1 MCTLQ
6 HMLILSLNFLFCWHL
21 QNERKNV
28 VGFRDIMDFKG
39 IKWVGNVY
47 QKFEAMC
54 LEVEEIIVQVNA
66 LLCKNL

>member
-1 MCTLQ
+1 
-6 HMLILSLNFLFCWHL
+6 
-21 QNERKNV
+21 
-28 VGFRDIMDFKG
+28 MDFKG

-66 LLCKNL
+66 CLCKNL

>member
-1 MCTLQ
+1 
-6 HMLILSLNFLFCWHL
+6 
-21 QNERKNV
+21 
-28 VGFRDIMDFKG
+28 MDFKG

-66 LLCKNL
+66 LFVVRTCNWLPR